1 MRLLLLMIACAGP
14 AQSLK
19 RDAVLL
25 VHCDLPSASIYV
37 DEQFAGRAAELGARG
52 LSVRHGNLRVEARAD
67 GYYPAYREVPVQ
79 AGGRAQVT
87 LSLHAVPEGER

>member
-1 MRLLLLMIACAGP
+1 MIACAGP
-14 AQSLK
+14 GQSLKK
-19 RDAVLL
+19 RDAVLM
-25 VHCDLPSASIYV
+25 VRCDLPSASIYV

-52 LSVRHGNLRVEARAD
+52 LSVAHGNLRVEARAD

-79 AGGRAQVT
+79 AGEHAQVT